1 MYIQLPLERVVR
13 HRNKDSQLDF
23 AREALASLD
32 ETEDSRFEATQR
44 GLAMFAAHEDALERP
59 VAVLQQ
65 RYGDAVDVRPPRV
78 RCLPGHPLQQPVMA
92 LRVVVRREHSL
103 AVLQELRQ
111 RDVRI
116 EEECQRGRTFVF
128 RARAPLRDLLGLSE
142 RLTALSGGTAEH
154 AMKLS
159 HYAPLDRLTHHC
171 DIVETGNESY
181 RLKHC
186 N

>member
-1 MYIQLPLERVVR
+1 MYIQLPLERVAR
-13 HRNKDSQLDF
+13 HRNNDSQLDF

-65 RYGDAVDVRPPRV
+65 RYGDAVEVRPPRV

-128 RARAPLRDLLGLSE
+128 RARAPLRDLLGLGQ
-142 RLTALSGGTAEH
+142 RLVEGATHELGRLGRGEGRDEEKPDKNW
-154 AMKLS
+154 KLFHVFS
-159 HYAPLDRLTHHC
+159 IRRNPLLL
-171 DIVETGNESY
+171 E
-181 RLKHC
+181 
-186 N
+186 